1 MEIERKFLTKE
12 IPFSLEAYP
21 KKEISQCY
29 ISTEP
34 TIRIRQ
40 SGQDYILT
48 VKGSGEIAK
57 EEFELPISQEAYQ
70 RLLQKAETPAVEKIR
85 YFVPLEQGLTAE
97 VDIYGGKLQGLMTTE
112 VEFESIAQAQDFV
125 PPAWFG
131 KDVSM
136 DHRYKNTSLSIY
148 GIPQEEKE

>member
-1 MEIERKFLTKE
+1 M
-12 IPFSLEAYP
+12 
-21 KKEISQCY
+21 
-29 ISTEP
+29 
-34 TIRIRQ
+34 
-40 SGQDYILT
+40 T

-57 EEFELPISQEAYQ
+57 EEFELPISQEAYK

-112 VEFESIAQAQDFV
+112 VEFESIAQAQAFV

-148 GIPQEEKE
+148 GIPQEENE